1 MLTSSQLS
9 IPVQSEQLFQGN
21 GTRIQPLL
29 RVAVALSALLAAG
42 LGQDYVVPYGQFAWL
57 LLLLASVYSVALY
70 AFARYAGDPR
80 PRRLWH
86 WVDAAWCAGVAALTG
101 GAGSAFA
108 ALSVVPILSAFLR
121 WGSAEGMRVSTLIVA
136 SWAGAELVDVADRGD
151 WAAWGWILTKA
162 LLLLAVAYLVSRF
175 IECER
180 HSRACLRLL
189 ADINQVPNARF
200 GPDRVIGCALERLR
214 DFYKAD
220 TCLAVIGAAD
230 SAPRILVAE
239 EGRHGASL
247 EGPKA
252 YALIENLLSVPDGCE
267 VACNE
272 PGRFTLSRTARVH
285 ADGTAGTEHREE
297 VEKRSRELSH
307 FLDAGSWLTVP
318 LEQRGATMG
327 RLYLMSRKERF
338 GPSDILFLRHV
349 VDQLMPVV
357 ETVRLLDSLAS
368 EAAGKERRRI
378 SLDLHDSTI
387 QPYLGLKLGLESL
400 SRKADAANPLAAEL
414 EELCRVTNESISE
427 LRRYVRDLK
436 MRPPGDSGSLLEAAQ
451 HQANRFSG
459 LYGLDVELNV
469 SPPDLR
475 LNDRL
480 TAEVMQ
486 IVGESLSNI
495 GRHTDSRR
503 ATINLSRRGQQL
515 LAQIINHGG
524 NPVTPWQSFRPESIT
539 QRATQLGG
547 IAEVSGQADGGTA
560 VTVEIPL

>member
-1 MLTSSQLS
+1 M
-9 IPVQSEQLFQGN
+9 
-21 GTRIQPLL
+21 
-29 RVAVALSALLAAG
+29 LAAG
-42 LGQDYVVPYGQFAWL
+42 LGQAHIGPYGRIAWL
-57 LLLLASVYSVALY
+57 LLLLSSIYSVALY
-70 AFARYAGDPR
+70 ALVRYTGDMQ

-86 WVDAAWCAGVAALTG
+86 WVDTAWCAGVAVLTG
-101 GAGSAFA
+101 GGGSAFA
-108 ALSVVPILSAFLR
+108 ALSVFPILSASLR
-121 WGSAEGMRVSTLIVA
+121 WGRAEGMRVSTAIVA
-136 SWAGAELVDVADRGD
+136 LWAGAELFHVAGRGD
-151 WAAWGWILTKA
+151 WNAWGWMLTKA
-162 LLLLAVAYLVSRF
+162 LLLLAVAYAASQF
-175 IECER
+175 IEFER
-180 HSRACLRLL
+180 HRRARLRLL

-200 GPDRVIGCALERLR
+200 GPDRVIGSALERLR

-220 TCLAVIGAAD
+220 TCLAVISTTD

-252 YALIENLLSVPDGCE
+252 SALVENLLALPDSCG
-267 VACNE
+267 VACSAPRRVN
-272 PGRFTLSRTARVH
+272 LARAGVYVE
-285 ADGTAGTEHREE
+285 GTEGTEQTEE
-297 VEKRSRELSH
+297 VQKRSKELSQ

-318 LEQRGATMG
+318 LEQRGATVG

-338 GPSDILFLRHV
+338 GPSDIPFLRHV

-400 SRKADAANPLAAEL
+400 SRKADPGNPLAAEL
-414 EELCRVTNESISE
+414 EELCRVTNESIAE

-436 MRPPGDSGSLLEAAQ
+436 VRPPGSSGSLLEAAQ

-459 LYGLDVELNV
+459 LYGMDVELNV

-503 ATINLSRRGQQL
+503 ATINLSRRGQRF
-515 LAQIINHGG
+515 LAQVINYGG
-524 NPVTPWQSFRPESIT
+524 DQDTPWQSFRPESIT

>member
-1 MLTSSQLS
+1 VST
-9 IPVQSEQLFQGN
+9 V
-21 GTRIQPLL
+21 
-29 RVAVALSALLAAG
+29 VVAL
-42 LGQDYVVPYGQFAWL
+42 
-57 LLLLASVYSVALY
+57 
-70 AFARYAGDPR
+70 
-80 PRRLWH
+80 
-86 WVDAAWCAGVAALTG
+86 
-101 GAGSAFA
+101 
-108 ALSVVPILSAFLR
+108 
-121 WGSAEGMRVSTLIVA
+121 
-136 SWAGAELVDVADRGD
+136 WAVAELVDTGGSERGGL
-151 WAAWGWILTKA
+151 GWILTRA
-162 LLLLAVAYLVSRF
+162 LLMLATAYLASQLVEF
-175 IECER
+175 ER
-180 HSRACLRLL
+180 ESRARLSLL

-200 GPDRVIGCALERLR
+200 GPDRVIGGALERLR
-214 DFYKAD
+214 DFYQAD
-220 TCLAVIGAAD
+220 TCLAVISTAD

-252 YALIENLLSVPDGCE
+252 SALVENLLSLPDGCE
-267 VACNE
+267 VTCNE
-272 PGRFTLSRTARVH
+272 PRCFAPSRTVRVH
-285 ADGTAGTEHREE
+285 VDGTQGSEQREE
-297 VEKRSRELSH
+297 VERRSRDLSQ
-307 FLDAGSWLTVP
+307 FLDAGSWSTVP
-318 LEQRGATMG
+318 LEQRGAPLG

-338 GPSDILFLRHV
+338 GRSDVAFLRHV
-349 VDQLMPVV
+349 VNRLMPVV

-400 SRKADAANPLAAEL
+400 YRKADPANPLATEL
-414 EELCRVTNESISE
+414 EELCRVTNESIAD

-459 LYGLDVELNV
+459 LYDIKVELNV

-486 IVGESLSNI
+486 IIGESLSNI

-503 ATINLSRRGQQL
+503 ATVNLSRRGQRF

-524 NPVTPWQSFRPESIT
+524 NSGTPWRSFRPESIT

-547 IAEVSGQADGGTA
+547 TAEVAGQADGGTA